1 MDLTVG
7 DSIEFEHVRW
17 GLDHNGEPNVF
28 ISWIVEPATITRV
41 WARGPNV
48 TLCTLSGKIFVRDH
62 RSESLR
68 PARGPIQP

>member
-1 MDLTVG
+1 MIPAPKAG
-7 DSIEFEHVRW
+7 DKIQFEHVKW

-48 TLCTLSGKIFVRDH
+48 TLSTDTGQIFVRDH
-62 RSESLR
+62 RSESIW
-68 PARGPIQP
+68 PVKS